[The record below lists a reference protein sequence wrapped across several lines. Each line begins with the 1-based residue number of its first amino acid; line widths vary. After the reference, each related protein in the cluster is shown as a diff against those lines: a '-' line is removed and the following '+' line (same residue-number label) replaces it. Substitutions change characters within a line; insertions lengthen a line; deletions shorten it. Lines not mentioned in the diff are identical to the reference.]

1 MCMRRFHYFLYLY
14 LLTAA
19 VVEGLVAEI
28 HIALPVVL
36 GDIVLAGPDV
46 VTNMVHDRLVEIGHL
61 VGGNTL

>member
-1 MCMRRFHYFLYLY
+1 MTLSAPRFKS
-14 LLTAA
+14 
-19 VVEGLVAEI
+19 LVAEI

-46 VTNMVHDRLVEIGHL
+46 VTNMVHDGLVEIGHL